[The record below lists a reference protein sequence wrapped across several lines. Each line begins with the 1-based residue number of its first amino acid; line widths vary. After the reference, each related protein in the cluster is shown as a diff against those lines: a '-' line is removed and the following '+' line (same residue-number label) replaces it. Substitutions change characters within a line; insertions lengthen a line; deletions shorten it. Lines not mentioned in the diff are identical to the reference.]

1 MTIIICAVI
10 ILWLTICAMIYKLR
24 ELDKL
29 IKRYNQRIT
38 NNFAQSYQN
47 KQHIDSVNRYI
58 DDKAKSVLDKRYVDD
73 NGDVIDKDGCPVEAS
88 FVKDITEEYNMRF
101 NQLAERIKALED
113 NKASLKYIND
123 YLDVGSRLL
132 NTEKGIKALE
142 EDK

>member
-47 KQHIDSVNRYI
+47 KQHIDSINKYI
-58 DDKAKSVLDKRYVDD
+58 DNKAESVLDKQYVDD

-88 FVKDITEEYNMRF
+88 FVKDITEEYNMMF
-101 NQLAERIKALED
+101 NQLAERIKALE
-113 NKASLKYIND
+113 
-123 YLDVGSRLL
+123 
-132 NTEKGIKALE
+132 